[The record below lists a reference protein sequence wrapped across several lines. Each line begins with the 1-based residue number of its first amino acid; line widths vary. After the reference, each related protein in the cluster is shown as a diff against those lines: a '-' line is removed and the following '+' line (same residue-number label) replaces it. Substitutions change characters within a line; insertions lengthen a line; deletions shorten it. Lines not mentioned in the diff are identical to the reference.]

1 MNQIT
6 APPELLV
13 RDIPLDRLA
22 LAPENVRKTP
32 PDRAAQAELEA
43 SIRAHGLLENL
54 VVRIDDTSDSK
65 NSKGSGKSKSTK
77 GKAGE
82 KFAVVA
88 GGRRLLALAALA
100 KAGVI
105 ASDHPVPCRVTQHEN
120 LEELSLAENVVRIP
134 MHPADQV
141 VSFARLVREGAT
153 VGSIA
158 ARFGV
163 SERIVEQ
170 RLRLGNVAPEL
181 LDAYRAGEMDLEALK
196 GFSMTTD
203 QDRQRKIWKQMAAES
218 CRPTAWNIRRMLTE
232 ERVSSDSSLA
242 RFVGVDE
249 YVAAGGPVMQ
259 DLFAE
264 EDESGEWFEDPVL
277 LRDLAMKKLTAAA
290 DELSTRWKWA
300 LPLLEVNWTSIY
312 EYGQIEPQPGKPTAR
327 EESDLERINARMDE
341 LSEIPDEDWNEKL
354 EKEAGKLE
362 DRLEGIRDKV
372 AKRAKFRREDFSR
385 GGCIVTIERDGG
397 LKIIQGLVRIED
409 MPVPDSSSTS
419 EGTEDDNRTGSPKSD
434 GEPNIIPPA
443 GSGKSSSPEAQAREE
458 AGIGIGLADDLR
470 VIRNAIVKAHLA
482 EDFEATFDLMVF
494 QLARAVFF
502 SNHYAGRDVLDI
514 SIRETLD
521 RPTIRMNDDHFADWS
536 PAEATINDWTGLP
549 LSWMEQEDDGARF
562 AALREL
568 PREKKEE
575 LFAAAVA
582 RTLKGQLSF
591 EYFARPQFEA
601 TVARLDIDFAK
612 EVRPT
617 ADLLW
622 SRLRKD
628 HLLAIA
634 AGTLGGKWAQDRSK
648 YRKADLAMAMEKTFE
663 VCADGVVPV
672 GLDAD
677 QHAAAMAWTIPGFAP
692 FEAGDP
698 NAMESVTDR
707 QSATDADSK
716 EDTTR
721 EDSPADTD
729 DAGKTLKV
737 VNGNGKAEQEGQDD
751 QGKQEGTGPADSD
764 GADESVPGF
773 LQAVH

>member
-13 RDIPLDRLA
+13 RDIPLDRLT
-22 LAPENVRKTP
+22 LAPENVRKTQ

-54 VVRIDDTSDSK
+54 VVRIDDA
-65 NSKGSGKSKSTK
+65 GVSKSTRNAK
-77 GKAGE
+77 GAKSKTSE

-88 GGRRLLALAALA
+88 GGRRLLALTALA
-100 KAGVI
+100 KAGFLS
-105 ASDHPVPCRVTQHEN
+105 SDEPVSCRIVKNEN

-153 VGSIA
+153 VASIA

-203 QDRQRKIWKQMAAES
+203 QDRQRRIWKQMAAES

-341 LSEIPDEDWNEKL
+341 LSELPDENWNEKL
-354 EKEAGKLE
+354 EREAGKLE
-362 DRLEGIRDKV
+362 DRLEGIREKV

-385 GGCIVTIERDGG
+385 GGCIVTIERDGR

-409 MPVPDSSSTS
+409 MPVPDSSSS
-419 EGTEDDNRTGSPKSD
+419 SAGTEDDNRTDSGTSD
-434 GEPNIIPPA
+434 GESNIIPPT

-494 QLARAVFF
+494 QLSRAVFF

-521 RPTIRMNDDHFADWS
+521 RPTVRMNDDHFADWS

-549 LSWMEQEDDGARF
+549 LAWMEKEDDGARF

-672 GLDAD
+672 SLDAD

-692 FEAGDP
+692 FEASVTDSV
-698 NAMESVTDR
+698 ESVTGDE
-707 QSATDADSK
+707 SATDGEPAT
-716 EDTTR
+716 DTAQ
-721 EDSPADTD
+721 EESPVAKDE
-729 DAGKTLKV
+729 AGKTLRV
-737 VNGNGKAEQEGQDD
+737 VNGNGMAEQEGQED
-751 QGKQEGTGPADSD
+751 QEKQEETGPADTEE
-764 GADESVPGF
+764 AEESVPGF

>member
-43 SIRAHGLLENL
+43 SIRAHGLRENL
-54 VVRIDDTSDSK
+54 VVRIDDSDVSK
-65 NSKGSGKSKSTK
+65 TPRNAKGAKSTK
-77 GKAGE
+77 AKTSE

-88 GGRRLLALAALA
+88 GGRRLLALQALVT
-100 KAGVI
+100 AGVI

-153 VGSIA
+153 VASIA

-203 QDRQRKIWKQMAAES
+203 QDRQMKIWKQMAAES

-277 LRDLAMKKLTAAA
+277 LRDLAMKKLTMAA
-290 DELSTRWKWA
+290 DELSTRWKWV

-341 LSEIPDEDWNEKL
+341 LSALPDEEWNEKL
-354 EKEAGKLE
+354 ENEAGKLE
-362 DRLEGIRDKV
+362 DRLERIREKV

-409 MPVPDSSSTS
+409 MPVPDSSSSS
-419 EGTEDDNRTGSPKSD
+419 EGTKEGNGTDSGTPD
-434 GEPNIIPPA
+434 GEPKIIPPA

-482 EDFEATFDLMVF
+482 VDFEATFDLMVF

-521 RPTIRMNDDHFADWS
+521 RPTVRMNDDQFTDWS

-549 LSWMEQEDDGARF
+549 LQWMEKEDDGARF

-568 PREKKEE
+568 PMEKKKE

-672 GLDAD
+672 GLDAE

-692 FEAGDP
+692 FEAGDRDTK
-698 NAMESVTDR
+698 ESVTDGE
-707 QSATDADSK
+707 SATDTA
-716 EDTTR
+716 R
-721 EDSPADTD
+721 EDSPAATD

-737 VNGNGKAEQEGQDD
+737 VNGNGKAEQEGQE
-751 QGKQEGTGPADSD
+751 QQEGQEKQEDTGSADTE
-764 GADESVPGF
+764 GAEESVPGF

>member
-1 MNQIT
+1 MPTGQ
-6 APPELLV
+6 
-13 RDIPLDRLA
+13 
-22 LAPENVRKTP
+22 
-32 PDRAAQAELEA
+32 
-43 SIRAHGLLENL
+43 
-54 VVRIDDTSDSK
+54 
-65 NSKGSGKSKSTK
+65 
-77 GKAGE
+77 
-82 KFAVVA
+82 
-88 GGRRLLALAALA
+88 
-100 KAGVI
+100 
-105 ASDHPVPCRVTQHEN
+105 
-120 LEELSLAENVVRIP
+120 
-134 MHPADQV
+134 
-141 VSFARLVREGAT
+141 
-153 VGSIA
+153 
-158 ARFGV
+158 
-163 SERIVEQ
+163 
-170 RLRLGNVAPEL
+170 
-181 LDAYRAGEMDLEALK
+181 GEMDLAALK
-196 GFSMTTD
+196 AFAMTTD
-203 QDRQRKIWKQMAAES
+203 HDRQRTIWKQIASES
-218 CRPTAWNIRRMLTE
+218 YRPTAWNVRRMLTE
-232 ERVSSDSSLA
+232 ERISSDSSLA
-242 RFVGVDE
+242 RFVGADE
-249 YVAAGGPVMQ
+249 YIAAGGPVMR

-277 LRDLAMKKLTAAA
+277 LRDLAMQKLTAEA
-290 DELSTRWKWA
+290 DKLATKWKWV

-327 EESDLERINARMDE
+327 EETDLERINARMDE
-341 LSEIPDEDWNEKL
+341 MSELPDEDWNDKL
-354 EKEAGKLE
+354 EEEAGKLE
-362 DRLEGIRDKV
+362 DRLEGIREKV

-409 MPVPDSSSTS
+409 MPVPDSSSGS
-419 EGTEDDNRTGSPKSD
+419 AGTEDDNRTGSGTSD

-494 QLARAVFF
+494 QLSRAVFF
-502 SNHYAGRDVLDI
+502 SNHYADRDVLDI

-521 RPTIRMNDDHFADWS
+521 RPTVRMNDDHFADWS

-549 LSWMEQEDDGARF
+549 LQWMEEEDDGARF

-663 VCADGVVPV
+663 ACADGVVPV
-672 GLDAD
+672 SLDAD
-677 QHAAAMAWTIPGFAP
+677 QHAAAMAWSIPGFQA
-692 FEAGDP
+692 FSGSGDAAGGDGTDSD
-698 NAMESVTDR
+698 SVPD
-707 QSATDADSK
+707 
-716 EDTTR
+716 
-721 EDSPADTD
+721 ADTD
-729 DAGKTLKV
+729 PDPKEL
-737 VNGNGKAEQEGQDD
+737 
-751 QGKQEGTGPADSD
+751 
-764 GADESVPGF
+764 PGF
-773 LQAVH
+773 LAETD

>member
-13 RDIPLDRLA
+13 RDIPLDRLV

-32 PDRAAQAELEA
+32 PDKSAQAELEA

-65 NSKGSGKSKSTK
+65 SSKGSGKSKSTK
-77 GKAGE
+77 AKTGE

-100 KAGVI
+100 KTGVI

-153 VGSIA
+153 VASIA

-218 CRPTAWNIRRMLTE
+218 CRSTAWNIRRMLTE

-242 RFVGVDE
+242 RFVGIDE

-362 DRLEGIRDKV
+362 DRLEGIREKV

-385 GGCIVTIERDGG
+385 GGCIVTIERDGR
-397 LKIIQGLVRIED
+397 LKIIQGLVKIED
-409 MPVPDSSSTS
+409 MPVPDSSSSS
-419 EGTEDDNRTGSPKSD
+419 EGTKEGNGTDSGTSD

-470 VIRNAIVKAHLA
+470 VIRNAIIKAHLA

-521 RPTIRMNDDHFADWS
+521 RPTVRMNDDHFADWS

-549 LSWMEQEDDGARF
+549 LQWMEHEDDGARF

-663 VCADGVVPV
+663 ACADGVVPV

-677 QHAAAMAWTIPGFAP
+677 QHAAAMAWTVPGFAP
-692 FEAGDP
+692 FEAADP
-698 NAMESVTDR
+698 TATESG
-707 QSATDADSK
+707 TDADSTA
-716 EDTTR
+716 ETTQ
-721 EDSPADTD
+721 EDSPAATD
-729 DAGKTLKV
+729 DAGKALKV
-737 VNGNGKAEQEGQDD
+737 VNGNGNAEQEGQED
-751 QGKQEGTGPADSD
+751 QGKQEETGSADAE
-764 GADESVPGF
+764 GAEESVPGF

>member
-54 VVRIDDTSDSK
+54 VVRIDD
-65 NSKGSGKSKSTK
+65 SGGSKSTRNAK
-77 GKAGE
+77 GAKSTKSKAGE

-153 VGSIA
+153 VASIA

-242 RFVGVDE
+242 RFVGVEE

-264 EDESGEWFEDPVL
+264 EDETGEWFEDPVL
-277 LRDLAMKKLTAAA
+277 LRDLAMKKLTMAA

-327 EESDLERINARMDE
+327 EEKAIDRINTRIDE
-341 LSEIPDEDWNEKL
+341 LTNLDEDEWTD
-354 EKEAGKLE
+354 KLE
-362 DRLEGIRDKV
+362 DEAEKLQERMEGIREKV

-385 GGCIVTIERDGG
+385 GGCIVTIDRDGG
-397 LKIIQGLVRIED
+397 LKIIQGLVKIED

-419 EGTEDDNRTGSPKSD
+419 EGTKEGNGTDSGTAG
-434 GEPNIIPPA
+434 GEPNIIPPT

-482 EDFEATFDLMVF
+482 GDFEATFDLMVF
-494 QLARAVFF
+494 QLSRAVFF

-521 RPTIRMNDDHFADWS
+521 RPTVRMNDDQFADWS

-549 LSWMEQEDDGARF
+549 LQWMEEEDDGARF
-562 AALREL
+562 AAFREL
-568 PREKKEE
+568 SMEKKKE

-612 EVRPT
+612 EMRPT

-672 GLDAD
+672 GLDAE
-677 QHAAAMAWTIPGFAP
+677 QHAAAMAWTVPGFAP
-692 FEAGDP
+692 FEAADP
-698 NAMESVTDR
+698 TATESVTDGE
-707 QSATDADSK
+707 SATDTDSK
-716 EDTTR
+716 ADTAQ
-721 EDSPADTD
+721 EESPAATD
-729 DAGKTLKV
+729 EAGEKLRV
-737 VNGNGKAEQEGQDD
+737 VNGNGKAEREGRE
-751 QGKQEGTGPADSD
+751 KQEETGPADTD
-764 GADESVPGF
+764 GSEESVPGF
-773 LQAVH
+773 LQVVH